1 LIEGDD
7 VCVWELI
14 TLKNMSGACSL
25 KSLLLEGFTDRVHN
39 EGLQNG
45 FEDFLITLH
54 SHKMA
59 TNLAT
64 SVDRSSCK
72 ESRKV

>member
-1 LIEGDD
+1 
-7 VCVWELI
+7 
-14 TLKNMSGACSL
+14 
-25 KSLLLEGFTDRVHN
+25 LLLDGFTDKVHN

-45 FEDFLITLH
+45 FEDLLITLH

-59 TNLAT
+59 TGLAI
-64 SVDRSSCK
+64 SVDRSSCR